1 MKNSISE
8 TKTSCFS
15 LNKNNPELNTS
26 FSFPQWIYIERE
38 RLKISDNTLLTYR
51 DLVQS
56 FSCCCKLIY
65 SFIFI
70 HPHFM
75 IIINLNFEKRKTLN
89 ILFYLDMHII
99 MIIINIIMLCMC
111 VIDLFLFFFLCRKT
125 IEEIKSRFKNKK
137 IDQKGIIW
145 LLCVCGNETTTT
157 KTRKLII
164 LLNIFIRMV

>member
-1 MKNSISE
+1 MNEEKQNHLV
-8 TKTSCFS
+8 FS
-15 LNKNNPELNTS
+15 LNRNNPELNTS
-26 FSFPQWIYIERE
+26 FSFPRWWLYRERE
-38 RLKISDNTLLTYR
+38 RLKISDNTSPTYR

-99 MIIINIIMLCMC
+99 MIIIINIIMLCMC
-111 VIDLFLFFFLCRKT
+111 VIDLFLFFFSVEKQLKR
-125 IEEIKSRFKNKK
+125 
-137 IDQKGIIW
+137 
-145 LLCVCGNETTTT
+145 
-157 KTRKLII
+157 
-164 LLNIFIRMV
+164 